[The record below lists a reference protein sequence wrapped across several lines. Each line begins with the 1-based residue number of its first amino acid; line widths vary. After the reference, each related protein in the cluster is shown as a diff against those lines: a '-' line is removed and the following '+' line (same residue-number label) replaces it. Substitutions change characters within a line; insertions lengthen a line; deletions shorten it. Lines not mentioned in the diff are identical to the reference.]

1 MRFVYDG
8 GSNVRVP
15 TLKFLLISK
24 LLNFTF
30 SPHRV
35 ITLSCVTN
43 RILEQI
49 NHYNFE
55 DIWKPTFTLKTLD
68 CISYTI

>member
-1 MRFVYDG
+1 MRFVYDC
-8 GSNVRVP
+8 GSSVRVP

-30 SPHRV
+30 FPHRV

-49 NHYNFE
+49 NFYNFE
-55 DIWKPTFTLKTLD
+55 DI
-68 CISYTI
+68 